1 MNSCEFP
8 RYCYFIWFC
17 QMGQNLEHFSM
28 PFSTAKLIGVLPS
41 LTRELGFVWKMRK
54 IWQFLYAHSKLLLK
68 KWGVHQNV
76 PQIDLITQD
85 FVSNEPRFYTHLLL
99 SSTQK
104 KLLISSLIEMAQGTF
119 VKAQITNIEN
129 KSHAHLEGWRF
140 RDRKDLQILSD
151 CYLQNGM
158 IFDFNI
164 GNLGLS
170 HFS

>member
-1 MNSCEFP
+1 M
-8 RYCYFIWFC
+8 
-17 QMGQNLEHFSM
+17 
-28 PFSTAKLIGVLPS
+28 
-41 LTRELGFVWKMRK
+41 
-54 IWQFLYAHSKLLLK
+54 
-68 KWGVHQNV
+68 
-76 PQIDLITQD
+76 PQIDLITQN
-85 FVSNEPRFYTHLLL
+85 FVSNEPRFYTHLLQA
-99 SSTQK
+99 STCIDTQK